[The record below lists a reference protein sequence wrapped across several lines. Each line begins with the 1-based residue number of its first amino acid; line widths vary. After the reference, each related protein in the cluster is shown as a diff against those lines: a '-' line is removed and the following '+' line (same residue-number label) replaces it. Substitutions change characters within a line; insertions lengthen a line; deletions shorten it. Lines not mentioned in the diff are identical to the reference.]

1 MATVLSVIGWVLGTL
16 LSVIYWIAST
26 LFWMIVWFFLPL
38 AIVAFVTL
46 RVAENVLGQERVR
59 AWVKARSMKF
69 GGLAW
74 ERARR
79 LTFAFGVLP
88 VRVLGWFVLYTIWHS
103 VVSLVWRP
111 RWNPWKRAWAKRW
124 RAKKTTRSGRA
135 VKAG

>member
-59 AWVKARSMKF
+59 ADQ
-69 GGLAW
+69 
-74 ERARR
+74 
-79 LTFAFGVLP
+79 
-88 VRVLGWFVLYTIWHS
+88 
-103 VVSLVWRP
+103 
-111 RWNPWKRAWAKRW
+111 
-124 RAKKTTRSGRA
+124 
-135 VKAG
+135 